1 MIDRPLN
8 ALYVFRERKRPLLEA
23 WRAGREPDTLLFGLN
38 HLHVHGVEASFH
50 EPDYGVTGKRLA
62 ALAGRLGPDML
73 QLRALQRFR
82 GQDVVLLTAGWPLL
96 LARRFL
102 RHPPRLIWLNLSLT
116 TLLASGTDAIARF
129 RARVLRAAVRQADS
143 VVCVARG
150 QQAWL
155 VRELGFQAAKLP
167 FVPSGVDA
175 AFYTPVSPL
184 AHVRSGSE
192 ERPHDAGYVLAVGR
206 DPGRDYVALA
216 QAAIGLDRQ
225 VEIVAHESNVA
236 EITLPA
242 NVTVTLRLPPLQLR
256 ERYRGAACVV
266 VPTHGDGYP
275 HGSDCS
281 GTLVMLDALATQK
294 PVVIT
299 RRSSVTDYVTP
310 GEHVLTV
317 PAGDADALRSAI
329 QNALRDIT
337 GSAAMAAAGRRL
349 VLDRFTTRTFASQI
363 ADVFRTAVETRR

>member
-1 MIDRPLN
+1 MTDRPLR
-8 ALYVFRERKRPLLEA
+8 ALYVFRERKRPLLES
-23 WRAGREPDTLLFGLN
+23 WRAGTEPDTLLFGFN
-38 HLHVHGVEASFH
+38 HLREHGVDASLH
-50 EPDYGVTGKRLA
+50 EPDYGAPGKRLA
-62 ALAGRLGPDML
+62 ELAGRLGPDVL

-82 GQDVVLLTAGWPLL
+82 GQDVVFLTAGWPLL

-116 TLLASGTDAIARF
+116 TLLASDTDPIARF

-155 VRELGFQAAKLP
+155 ARELGFQAAKLP

-175 AFYTPVSPL
+175 AFYTPA
-184 AHVRSGSE
+184 AHDRPGSE
-192 ERPHDAGYVLAVGR
+192 GRPQDAGYVLAVGR
-206 DPGRDYVALA
+206 DPGRDYVTLA
-216 QAAIGLDRQ
+216 RAATGLDRQ
-225 VEIVAHESNVA
+225 VEIVAHQSNVA
-236 EITLPA
+236 GMTLHT
-242 NVTVTLRLPPLQLR
+242 NVTVKLRLPPLQLR

-266 VPTHGDGYP
+266 VSTHGDGYP
-275 HGSDCS
+275 YGSDCS

-299 RRSSVTDYVTP
+299 RRSSVIDYVTP
-310 GEHVLTV
+310 GEHVMTV
-317 PAGDADALRSAI
+317 PARDADALRSAI
-329 QNALRDIT
+329 QNVLKDIE
-337 GSAAMAAAGRRL
+337 GSAAMAAVGRRL

-363 ADVFRTAVETRR
+363 AAVFRTAVETRR